1 MLCMKRVHYGWWVC
15 FGCALLLFCTS
26 GLTVNAFTVYQPYIL
41 NQNGFTNAQSSSII
55 TVRSLFSFLAMFL
68 TGVYFKK
75 FSLRTGM
82 GLAGL
87 MTALGFFVFGI
98 AKTYFLYCLGG
109 ALLGLGFGFGS
120 MVPIAIMLEHW
131 FAQKR
136 TLAVSICSAATG
148 LATFG
153 IPSLIT
159 WLITHT
165 SLAIAFWCEAGFIAA
180 MTLISFLLIRDHP
193 GQKDLEAYGAGALQ
207 KAQENLRQA
216 VVLEKKHWFLLVPML
231 LLIGAMTSVGFSHLS
246 MLVSGE
252 GFSSHITALAITV
265 SGVSL
270 AVSKCIYGW
279 VSDKLGNY
287 RTNFLFGGV
296 LLLGMVLCCMVRAGV
311 VVVFIAMCTYG
322 AGLALTTTGLVTWA
336 GDLSS
341 PATFDITVRRFQIGY
356 AAGGLVFSTLPGILA
371 DQFGGSYIPAYI
383 FFTACTVYI
392 LFSVQWTYRQCRK

>member
-1 MLCMKRVHYGWWVC
+1 M
-15 FGCALLLFCTS
+15 GCALLLFCTS

-41 NQNGFTNAQSSSII
+41 NQNSFTNAQSSSIL
-55 TVRSLFSFLAMFL
+55 TVRSLFSFVSMFL
-68 TGVYFKK
+68 TGVYYKRL
-75 FSLRTGM
+75 SLRTGM
-82 GLAGL
+82 GLAGFI
-87 MTALGFFVFGI
+87 TALGFFIFGA

-131 FAQKR
+131 FAKKR

-153 IPSLIT
+153 IPSLLT
-159 WLITHT
+159 WLIEHT
-165 SLAIAFWCEAGFIAA
+165 SLAVTFWCEAGFIAV
-180 MTLISFLLIRDHP
+180 MTFISILLIRDHP
-193 GQKDLEAYGAGALQ
+193 RQKALEAYGFGEIQASDAGFGNVDL
-207 KAQENLRQA
+207 KI
-216 VVLEKKHWFLLVPML
+216 KHWLLLVPML
-231 LLIGAMTSVGFSHLS
+231 LLVGAMTSVGYSHLT

-252 GFSSHITALAITV
+252 GYSSHITALAITV

-296 LLLGMVLCCMVRAGV
+296 LLLGMVLCCLVRAGV
-311 VVVFIAMCTYG
+311 VVLFIAMCTYG

-336 GDLSS
+336 GDLSN
-341 PATFDITVRRFQIGY
+341 PDTFDMTVRRFQIGY
-356 AAGGLVFSTLPGILA
+356 AAGGLIFSTFPGILA

-392 LFSVQWTYRQCRK
+392 LFSVQWTYWQCRK